1 MKNNKFLSYVKYT
14 WKLWLILIFGI
25 IAVYLSR

>member
-1 MKNNKFLSYVKYT
+1 MKKFISYIKYT
-14 WKLWLILIFGI
+14 WKLWLLLILGC